1 MNKKRATIVFVVL
14 LAMLFSSM
22 LTMKNQT
29 VVNAEE
35 VTTEESQDNR
45 LDMELTM

>member
-14 LAMLFSSM
+14 LAMLISSM

-35 VTTEESQDNR
+35 VNTEESQDNR